1 MGRVH
6 LLELEDQPWFPA
18 RLREWTVDHLSFV
31 QDLVDAYRPVVPVIE
46 ELVRTQAEGRVV
58 DLCSG
63 SGAAPAA
70 LKRGLTA
77 RGVACDVVLT
87 DLYPNVD
94 AFEAR
99 ERDGVRH
106 IDEPVDATAVPDEL
120 TGVRTL
126 FNAFHHLPPA
136 AAKALLEDA
145 ANKGQPIVVVETVGR
160 SLRAVLLV
168 AAITL
173 GAFGLAPFVR
183 PFSVGRLFFTY
194 VIPAIPFVVLF
205 DGIVSCLRVYA
216 PDELRALTVDVNSD
230 AYTFEVRRLP
240 VPYAPVEHVLF
251 IGRPT
256 TAA

>member
-1 MGRVH
+1 MGRMH

-46 ELVRTQAEGRVV
+46 ELVRAQEERRVV

-94 AFEAR
+94 AFRAR

-106 IDEPVDATAVPDEL
+106 IAEPVDATAVPDDL

-126 FNAFHHLPPA
+126 FNGFHHLPPA

-145 ANKGQPIVVVETVGR
+145 AHKRQPVVVVETVGR
-160 SLRAVLLV
+160 SPRAVLLV

-173 GAFGLAPFVR
+173 GAFAFAPFVR
-183 PFSVGRLFFTY
+183 PFSLGRLLFTY

-205 DGIVSCLRVYA
+205 DGIVSCLRVYS
-216 PDELRALTVDVNSD
+216 PDELRALTADVASD
-230 AYTFEVRRLP
+230 DYTFEVRRVK
-240 VPYAPVEHVLF
+240 VPYAPVEHLLF
-251 IGRPT
+251 LGRPT
-256 TAA
+256 RAA